1 MKKMR
6 KKILIVMILVLS
18 MLFIYTG
25 QVTAKQVEGLT
36 DTQSN
41 EVQKEV
47 NELKNSKSKRDELL
61 EYDRKKVKES
71 IENNK
76 LVVIAQ
82 LDEDTKN
89 KILKT
94 WKSKLQPA
102 GATNPDAK
110 YRKAIEFR
118 EDENYSENELVK
130 FDKSEIEAWKWAYG
144 GYGPVTNN
152 ETVRNAWKETE
163 DYKSQAG
170 MDNAGKNNNTT
181 NSSIYQQP
189 QKDKT
194 GSGTSAS
201 TLEDMVS
208 DGDSF
213 VKQGEAQ
220 YDEKELSKT
229 SSVIYNILLT
239 VGVFTSVIIGAIL
252 GIKLMISSA
261 EEKAEVKKML
271 IPYIVGC
278 IVVFGGFGIWK
289 LVVNILQGI

>member
-1 MKKMR
+1 MKKIR

-18 MLFIYTG
+18 VLFIYTG

-47 NELKNSKSKRDELL
+47 NELKNSESKRKELL
-61 EYDRKKVKES
+61 KYDRKKVKES

-118 EDENYSENELVK
+118 EKENYSEDKLVK
-130 FDKSEIEAWKWAYG
+130 FDKGEIEAWKWAYG

-163 DYKSQAG
+163 GYKSPAG
-170 MDNAGKNNNTT
+170 MNNGEEDKT
-181 NSSIYQQP
+181 SSIYQQP

-194 GSGTSAS
+194 SSGTSAS

>member
-1 MKKMR
+1 MKKIR

-18 MLFIYTG
+18 VLFIYTG

-47 NELKNSKSKRDELL
+47 NELKNSESKRKELL
-61 EYDRKKVKES
+61 KYDRKKVKES

-118 EDENYSENELVK
+118 EKENYSEDKLVK
-130 FDKSEIEAWKWAYG
+130 FDKGEIEAWKWAYG

-170 MDNAGKNNNTT
+170 MNNGEEDKI
-181 NSSIYQQP
+181 SSIYQQP

>member
-1 MKKMR
+1 MKKIR
-6 KKILIVMILVLS
+6 KKILIVVIFVLS

-41 EVQKEV
+41 EVQKEA
-47 NELKNSKSKRDELL
+47 NELKNSESKRKELL
-61 EYDRKKVKES
+61 KYDRKKVKES

-102 GATNPDAK
+102 GATDPDAK

-118 EDENYSENELVK
+118 ENENYSEKELVK

-163 DYKSQAG
+163 DYKSPAG
-170 MDNAGKNNNTT
+170 MNNAEEDKT
-181 NSSIYQQP
+181 SSIYQQP

>member
-1 MKKMR
+1 MKKIR

-18 MLFIYTG
+18 VLFIYTG

-47 NELKNSKSKRDELL
+47 NELKNSESKRKDLL
-61 EYDRKKVKES
+61 KYDRKKVKES

-118 EDENYSENELVK
+118 EKENYSEDKLVK
-130 FDKSEIEAWKWAYG
+130 FDKGEIEAWKWAYG

-163 DYKSQAG
+163 DYKSPAG
-170 MDNAGKNNNTT
+170 MNNGEEDKT
-181 NSSIYQQP
+181 SSIYQQP